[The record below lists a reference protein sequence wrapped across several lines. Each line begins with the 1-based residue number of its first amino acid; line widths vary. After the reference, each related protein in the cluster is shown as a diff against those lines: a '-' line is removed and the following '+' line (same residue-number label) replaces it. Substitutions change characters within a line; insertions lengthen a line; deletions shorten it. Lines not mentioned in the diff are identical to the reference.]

1 MLVCIGGG
9 DWVGPALCRLCPDIH
24 SHTLYSGGKRD
35 APGAPSTQIKE
46 GCATPL
52 WAHLRDYQRENATSP
67 VLGGGPG
74 CNCVLSDLQ
83 SPPHSFVPDIFL
95 HWIYFSLF
103 GVLAAAPLVTK
114 FSSFLPPCAPRAND
128 RKCVQI
134 ALCMKRERYP
144 HQEKVTRSNWW
155 TDARDFF
162 SSSLYDS
169 LAWMRLAVQHSSAKI
184 EIATEFSTLQYEREK
199 SYRSSIYMQ
208 DYTYHKVMCVCVVNQ
223 NQMVYSRSND
233 WGQ

>member
-155 TDARDFF
+155 TGARDFSFF
-162 SSSLYDS
+162 SLWFIG
-169 LAWMRLAVQHSSAKI
+169 LN
-184 EIATEFSTLQYEREK
+184 ATRCTTFFGKNRNCHRILNTSVWKR
-199 SYRSSIYMQ
+199 
-208 DYTYHKVMCVCVVNQ
+208 KVIPVIHLHA
-223 NQMVYSRSND
+223 
-233 WGQ
+233 GLHIP